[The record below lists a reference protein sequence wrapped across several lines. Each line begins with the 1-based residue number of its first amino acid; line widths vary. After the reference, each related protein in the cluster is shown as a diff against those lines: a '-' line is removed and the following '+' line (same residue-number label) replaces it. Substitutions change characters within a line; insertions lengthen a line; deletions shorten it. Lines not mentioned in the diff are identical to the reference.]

1 MNEWQ
6 KEARQMKKNHRS
18 IKQISER
25 LGKSEIEI
33 ASFLK
38 SKTQKIEVFE
48 NLTPSINKQNWDG
61 NQIITFGLMGDTQ
74 INSKYTQLTL
84 LHQFYKLCEQR
95 EIANVYHTGD
105 MDEGEQMR
113 TGHQYDCYTQGAD
126 DHRDEIV
133 KNYPKINGI
142 TTHFITGNHDASIY
156 KRCGMDIGKAI
167 ASERKD
173 MIYLGRDCAKI
184 EITPNCILELRHPWD
199 GSAYALSYK
208 MQKIIEAMEPDS
220 KPNILAVGHYHK
232 IEYLFHRNI
241 HGFQTGCFQMQT
253 PFTRGKN
260 ISVHLGGWIVTVE
273 VDMNGII
280 KKIIPELVPF
290 YKGIE
295 NDYLNWT

>member
-1 MNEWQ
+1 M
-6 KEARQMKKNHRS
+6 
-18 IKQISER
+18 
-25 LGKSEIEI
+25 L
-33 ASFLK
+33 
-38 SKTQKIEVFE
+38 V
-48 NLTPSINKQNWDG
+48 
-61 NQIITFGLMGDTQ
+61 
-74 INSKYTQLTL
+74 
-84 LHQFYKLCEQR
+84 
-95 EIANVYHTGD
+95 
-105 MDEGEQMR
+105 
-113 TGHQYDCYTQGAD
+113 
-126 DHRDEIV
+126 
-133 KNYPKINGI
+133 
-142 TTHFITGNHDASIY
+142 Y

-273 VDMNGII
+273 VDMNGTI